1 MLLWGTAS
9 PGIFY
14 KWLSDR
20 DSFRGRR
27 EGRVCGPLCVCVCVC
42 VCVCACV
49 RVVQVN
55 PTLWGQNVRACVR
68 TCVCVS
74 ACLCVCVRV
83 CVCEG
88 YICVWAVPSPSVG
101 TVPCNWAC
109 FVCSISIPCPGSS
122 ATGWERPQNQGRI
135 KWIHRNPR
143 KLQVSYPA

>member
-1 MLLWGTAS
+1 M
-9 PGIFY
+9 
-14 KWLSDR
+14 
-20 DSFRGRR
+20 GR
-27 EGRVCGPLCVCVCVC
+27 CVC

-49 RVVQVN
+49 RAC
-55 PTLWGQNVRACVR
+55 VRVCVR
-68 TCVCVS
+68 TCVCV
-74 ACLCVCVRV
+74 CECVFVCVCVCVRV

-135 KWIHRNPR
+135 K
-143 KLQVSYPA
+143 